1 MNKYEKMFENGE
13 YLEIINELELNK
25 EPENIWLVVDSYVQI
40 NQIDN
45 AIRTIENNRD
55 ILLKD
60 DPKKTMF
67 LNIDLLILNNDFVR
81 ALKTLALF
89 EELPY
94 ISIEI
99 EELLPELKDYI
110 YKSMNKKSS
119 SITNADIIKSLNN
132 YDNQEMLLRSLYEI
146 EKRDYKPFFNDLKNI
161 LISENVNDN
170 IKTLILILLSEKKCN
185 EEVKIKKNNFEE
197 SIIPSQIKPII
208 TTKEIE
214 ILINNLIDEKD
225 ITIIKCLQDML
236 TSYFLSIYPKSLSNN
251 EKEKY
256 VYAHYLLALELF
268 DKDKTNAF
276 DLIKKHNF
284 DVDEIKKIKK
294 ILNNK

>member
-1 MNKYEKMFENGE
+1 MNKYEKMFEEGN
-13 YLEIINELELNK
+13 YLQIISELELDK

-55 ILLKD
+55 ILLKY

-81 ALKTLALF
+81 ALKTLSI
-89 EELPY
+89 Y

-146 EKRDYKPFFNDLKNI
+146 EKRDYKPFFNELRNI
-161 LISENVNDN
+161 LVSENINDN

-185 EEVKIKKNNFEE
+185 EKVKIKKINFEGDV
-197 SIIPSQIKPII
+197 IPSQIKPII

-225 ITIIKCLQDML
+225 ITIIKCVQDML
-236 TSYFLSIYPKSLSNN
+236 TSYFLSIYPKSLSKND
-251 EKEKY
+251 EEKY
-256 VYAHYLLALELF
+256 AYAHYLLALELF

-284 DVDEIKKIKK
+284 DIEEIEEIKALLK
-294 ILNNK
+294 

>member
-1 MNKYEKMFENGE
+1 MNKYEKMFENGN
-13 YLEIINELELNK
+13 YLEIITELELDKN
-25 EPENIWLVVDSYVQI
+25 PENIWLVIDSYVQI

-81 ALKTLALF
+81 ALKTLSIF

-146 EKRDYKPFFNDLKNI
+146 EKRDYNPFFNDLKNI

-170 IKTLILILLSEKKCN
+170 IKTLILILLSEKKCK
-185 EEVKIKKNNFEE
+185 EEVKIKKNNFEGNV
-197 SIIPSQIKPII
+197 IPSQIKPII

-214 ILINNLIDEKD
+214 RLINNLIDEKD
-225 ITIIKCLQDML
+225 ITIIKCVQDML
-236 TSYFLSIYPKSLSNN
+236 TSYFLSIYPKGLSKND
-251 EKEKY
+251 EEKY
-256 VYAHYLLALELF
+256 AYAHYLLALELF
-268 DKDKTNAF
+268 DKDKSNAYN
-276 DLIKKHNF
+276 LIEDHNF
-284 DVDEIKKIKK
+284 NIEEIEKIKVLLK
-294 ILNNK
+294 

>member
-25 EPENIWLVVDSYVQI
+25 EPENIWLVIDSYVQI

-81 ALKTLALF
+81 ALKTLSIF

-119 SITNADIIKSLNN
+119 SITNTDIIKSLNN

-146 EKRDYKPFFNDLKNI
+146 EKRDYKPFFNDLKSI

-170 IKTLILILLSEKKCN
+170 IKTLILILLSEKKCK
-185 EEVKIKKNNFEE
+185 EEVKIKKNNFEGNV
-197 SIIPSQIKPII
+197 IPSQIKPII

-214 ILINNLIDEKD
+214 RLINNLIDEKD
-225 ITIIKCLQDML
+225 ITIIKCVQDML
-236 TSYFLSIYPKSLSNN
+236 TSFFLSIYPKSLSKND
-251 EKEKY
+251 EEKY

-284 DVDEIKKIKK
+284 DIEEIKAT
-294 ILNNK
+294 LNDK

>member
-25 EPENIWLVVDSYVQI
+25 EPENIWLVIDSYVQI

-81 ALKTLALF
+81 ALKTLSIF

-119 SITNADIIKSLNN
+119 SITNTDIIKSLNN

-146 EKRDYKPFFNDLKNI
+146 EKRDYKPFFNDLKSI

-170 IKTLILILLSEKKCN
+170 IKTLILILLSEKKCK
-185 EEVKIKKNNFEE
+185 EEVKIKKNNFEGNV
-197 SIIPSQIKPII
+197 IPSQIKPII

-214 ILINNLIDEKD
+214 RLINNLIDEKD
-225 ITIIKCLQDML
+225 ITIIKCMQDML
-236 TSYFLSIYPKSLSNN
+236 TSSFLSIYPKSLSKTD
-251 EKEKY
+251 EEKY

>member
-161 LISENVNDN
+161 LVSENVNDN

-185 EEVKIKKNNFEE
+185 EEIEIKKNNFEGNV
-197 SIIPSQIKPII
+197 IPSHIKPII

-214 ILINNLIDEKD
+214 VLINNLIDEKD
-225 ITIIKCLQDML
+225 ITVLKCLQVML
-236 TSYFLSIYPKSLSNN
+236 TSYFLSIYPKSLSNS
-251 EKEKY
+251 EEEKY
-256 VYAHYLLALELF
+256 VYAYYLLVLELF
-268 DKDKTNAF
+268 DKDKANAF
-276 DLIKKHNF
+276 NLIKKHNF
-284 DVDEIKKIKK
+284 DVEEIEKIKAT
-294 ILNNK
+294 LNSK

>member
-1 MNKYEKMFENGE
+1 MKYIKV
-13 YLEIINELELNK
+13 I
-25 EPENIWLVVDSYVQI
+25 DSYVQI

-81 ALKTLALF
+81 ALKTLSIF

-99 EELLPELKDYI
+99 EELLPKLQDYI

-132 YDNQEMLLRSLYEI
+132 YDNQEMLHRSLYEI

-170 IKTLILILLSEKKCN
+170 IKTLILILLSEKKCK
-185 EEVKIKKNNFEE
+185 EEVKIKKNNFEGNV
-197 SIIPSQIKPII
+197 IPAQIKPII

-214 ILINNLIDEKD
+214 RLINNLIDEKD
-225 ITIIKCLQDML
+225 ITIIKCMQDML
-236 TSYFLSIYPKSLSNN
+236 TSSFLSIYPKSLSKTD
-251 EKEKY
+251 EEKY

-268 DKDKTNAF
+268 DKDESNAF
-276 DLIKKHNF
+276 NLIENHNF
-284 DVDEIKKIKK
+284 NIEEIEKIKALLK
-294 ILNNK
+294 

>member
-119 SITNADIIKSLNN
+119 SITDADIIKSINN

-208 TTKEIE
+208 TAKEIE

-251 EKEKY
+251 EKERY

-268 DKDKTNAF
+268 DKNKANAF
-276 DLIKKHNF
+276 NLIKKHNF
-284 DVDEIKKIKK
+284 DVDEIKKIKE

>member
-81 ALKTLALF
+81 ALKTLSIF

-146 EKRDYKPFFNDLKNI
+146 EKRDYKPFFNELRNI
-161 LISENVNDN
+161 LVSENINDN

-185 EEVKIKKNNFEE
+185 EKVKIIKKNFEGDV
-197 SIIPSQIKPII
+197 IPSQIKPII

-225 ITIIKCLQDML
+225 ITIIKCVQDML
-236 TSYFLSIYPKSLSNN
+236 TSYFLSIYPKSLSKND
-251 EKEKY
+251 EEKY

-276 DLIKKHNF
+276 NLIKKHNF
-284 DVDEIKKIKK
+284 DIEEIEEIKALLK
-294 ILNNK
+294 